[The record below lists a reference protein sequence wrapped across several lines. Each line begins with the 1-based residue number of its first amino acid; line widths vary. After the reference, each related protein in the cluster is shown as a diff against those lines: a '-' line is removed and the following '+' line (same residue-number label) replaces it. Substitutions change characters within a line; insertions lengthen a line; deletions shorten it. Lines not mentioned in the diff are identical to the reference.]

1 MSELCILV
9 RTAPYSKINAAEAVR
24 HINGAVNNN
33 IKTSVVFVDDG
44 IYCLKDNQDMGD
56 TGFTST
62 AALIKQIIGT
72 AKMLENEGDTL
83 KIYTHKG
90 SLEKCGIGADKML
103 SGFEV
108 VDDKGLAKVVGSAKT
123 LMIF

>member
-1 MSELCILV
+1 M
-9 RTAPYSKINAAEAVR
+9 
-24 HINGAVNNN
+24 
-33 IKTSVVFVDDG
+33 VFVDDG
-44 IYCLKDNQDMGD
+44 VYCLKDNQDMGNS
-56 TGFTST
+56 GFTSIS
-62 AALIKQIIGT
+62 AAVKQIIGT
-72 AKMLENEGDTL
+72 AKMLEDEGDTL

-90 SLEKCGIGADKML
+90 SLKECGIGADNLL

>member
-24 HINGAVNNN
+24 HINGAVANDV
-33 IKTSVVFVDDG
+33 KTSVVFVDDG
-44 IYCLKDNQDMGD
+44 VYCLKDNQEMGES
-56 TGFTST
+56 GFTSISVALKEIIS
-62 AALIKQIIGT
+62 AAKKLKDK
-72 AKMLENEGDTL
+72 ADAL
-83 KIYTHKG
+83 KIFAHNG
-90 SLEKCGIGADKML
+90 SLKECGIGADKML
-103 SGFEV
+103 SGFEA

>member
-1 MSELCILV
+1 MAELCILV

-33 IKTSVVFVDDG
+33 VKTSVVFVDDG
-44 IYCLKDNQDMGD
+44 VYCLKDNQDMGVS
-56 TGFTST
+56 GFTSIS
-62 AALIKQIIGT
+62 AAVKQIIGT
-72 AKMLENEGDTL
+72 AKMLEDEGDTL

-90 SLEKCGIGADKML
+90 SLKECGIGADKML
-103 SGFEV
+103 SGFEL